1 MITITLAVLT
11 LLLLNLNGAI
21 GNSQIIQ
28 TMGMFIISIM
38 CLVVLFRCCWP
49 FNKYRT
55 VLFSCL
61 TLLTITLFVT
71 LSIVSEKKLIM
82 IGGEPL
88 NIFKIYPSMLST
100 QNILITIGIILVFT
114 VLYFVIYYVFDRFI
128 RKKDRGVVND

>member
-1 MITITLAVLT
+1 MLLA
-11 LLLLNLNGAI
+11 
-21 GNSQIIQ
+21 
-28 TMGMFIISIM
+28 F
-38 CLVVLFRCCWP
+38 
-49 FNKYRT
+49 KYRT

-71 LSIVSEKKLIM
+71 LSIVSEKKLIV

-128 RKKDRGVVND
+128 RKKDRGVLNDSN

>member
-1 MITITLAVLT
+1 MLT

-28 TMGMFIISIM
+28 TMGMFIISFM

-71 LSIVSEKKLIM
+71 
-82 IGGEPL
+82 GGEPL

-100 QNILITIGIILVFT
+100 QNILITIGIIIVFT
-114 VLYFVIYYVFDRFI
+114 ILYFVIYYLFDKFI
-128 RKKDRGVVND
+128 RKKDRGVLND